1 MLVIEEIT
9 AQVPQGRNAG
19 DILSLCEVLEKKY
32 YIKNVEKNSCQNLGK
47 LL

>member
-19 DILSLCEVLEKKY
+19 DILSLCEVFEKKY
-32 YIKNVEKNSCQNLGK
+32 YIKNVEKKVMSK
-47 LL
+47 FR